1 MPTPYLSR
9 TASQHSP
16 TLSGAPCSI
25 GDANLEQRVPI
36 DWDTNVVNFI
46 SACRHPG
53 LVRRTSVAASHAPTD
68 GSSSFKRRH
77 RRNLS
82 AATTV
87 GFGRAPDTP
96 RSFPKPFQS
105 IFNFHPQANNFN
117 SFSKP
122 PAFARPSL
130 YGHTRNISDPTSCW
144 ECYRVDVKPSGTGHF
159 LDHPIYP
166 LLHLS
171 RQYSGTSPE
180 RVDEYATS
188 GEAKSQASPYLPAWQ
203 PAYTAG
209 WVEVDGDDHKKK
221 LDSDKISI
229 ASLEERCLLACLQ
242 PCATPATVLIGLFFA
257 MFTQTM
263 VVSGLV
269 NSMLTTLER
278 RFGFTTRQ
286 AGYIVSCCEG
296 AGVLTTVA
304 ISFINGRKHNR
315 LRIVGLATLLMS
327 FAFALF
333 TLPHFIV
340 GPYQPNQSSV
350 VNVRPSAS
358 TNKTYQLCNNQ
369 SSLPVPNSLCLESN
383 ITVLDDSAPNLVTV
397 AKTSEDPITSLSL
410 LILCVAMV
418 LAGIGAGPLLVLAPT
433 YLWDNLSAKQYPLY
447 SAVLYSAGGLGPACG
462 FLAGAG
468 FLSIYIDFPF
478 VPPPTGLSRND
489 PLWLGAWWMGMLVC
503 ASMTFLAALPVA
515 AFPKRLS
522 IRKCIQVEPASL
534 TVENNKAAE
543 AAVPVSPTVKASK
556 LSAVEPLSRD
566 SLYHR
571 MASEFKINHC
581 RKLYNS
587 CVLRTHHTSI
597 DETEHRACSDLAL
610 PVSKVSTMP
619 RVERRPRIHS
629 SEEYSP
635 KPPASPNCPLA
646 FVKLHHQTKS
656 KTRRF
661 VLVLRRV
668 LVNPVWFGV
677 TFTTVVEHSI
687 VAAFLTF
694 AAKYIEGVFQI
705 PPYLASIHTGAVVV
719 PGALIGIITGAIFMR
734 HYRPRIDRALS
745 SVCLVIA
752 LTVVTTLI
760 LMLLGCSGNR
770 IAGLTATYD
779 GQPWPRLYGIAQLK
793 PPNLTAP
800 CNRLVL
806 PHVDSE
812 ADHEQLSNREQCSS
826 LHFDPVCWK
835 QVVRTSESDKSDAGP
850 RSLTYFNPCFAGC
863 RRSDES
869 SDLPGDPKE
878 ELSHCRC
885 VTDDRVNPSGAPR
898 SNRSIGASNFG
909 HVTPGRCPTGCSQYI
924 VFLAI
929 LFLHILCT
937 GLLQNPSNIITL
949 SCVASEDSA
958 VALGFQLFFM
968 RTLAYI
974 PAPIYFGQL
983 FDAVCQYR
991 VPKANNLHDP
1001 SDPPTVQ
1008 LPTSA
1013 GMMLTRAGSSQDG
1026 SCIQYNVDGLPF
1038 VWLGLVLALKLIS
1051 LISALLTWQIAR
1063 RQAALPK
1070 STSSDDL
1077 KSVDICKPVAP
1088 DVPSLS
1094 PMDQIIRRDFGTDL
1108 DKLPEQQ
1115 SATTQSES
1123 IAGTPLDDPPGP

>member
-1 MPTPYLSR
+1 FP
-9 TASQHSP
+9 
-16 TLSGAPCSI
+16 
-25 GDANLEQRVPI
+25 
-36 DWDTNVVNFI
+36 
-46 SACRHPG
+46 
-53 LVRRTSVAASHAPTD
+53 SVYSVLW
-68 GSSSFKRRH
+68 F
-77 RRNLS
+77 
-82 AATTV
+82 
-87 GFGRAPDTP
+87 
-96 RSFPKPFQS
+96 
-105 IFNFHPQANNFN
+105 
-117 SFSKP
+117 
-122 PAFARPSL
+122 RP
-130 YGHTRNISDPTSCW
+130 
-144 ECYRVDVKPSGTGHF
+144 
-159 LDHPIYP
+159 
-166 LLHLS
+166 
-171 RQYSGTSPE
+171 
-180 RVDEYATS
+180 
-188 GEAKSQASPYLPAWQ
+188 
-203 PAYTAG
+203 
-209 WVEVDGDDHKKK
+209 
-221 LDSDKISI
+221 
-229 ASLEERCLLACLQ
+229 
-242 PCATPATVLIGLFFA
+242 
-257 MFTQTM
+257 
-263 VVSGLV
+263 
-269 NSMLTTLER
+269 
-278 RFGFTTRQ
+278 
-286 AGYIVSCCEG
+286 
-296 AGVLTTVA
+296 
-304 ISFINGRKHNR
+304 
-315 LRIVGLATLLMS
+315 
-327 FAFALF
+327 
-333 TLPHFIV
+333 
-340 GPYQPNQSSV
+340 
-350 VNVRPSAS
+350 
-358 TNKTYQLCNNQ
+358 
-369 SSLPVPNSLCLESN
+369 
-383 ITVLDDSAPNLVTV
+383 
-397 AKTSEDPITSLSL
+397 
-410 LILCVAMV
+410 
-418 LAGIGAGPLLVLAPT
+418 
-433 YLWDNLSAKQYPLY
+433 
-447 SAVLYSAGGLGPACG
+447 AVLYSAGGLGPACG

-478 VPPPTGLSRND
+478 VRPPTGLSRND

-503 ASMTFLAALPVA
+503 ASMTFVAALPVT

-522 IRKCIQVEPASL
+522 IRKCIQVEPASS
-534 TVENNKAAE
+534 TVQNNKAAE
-543 AAVPVSPTVKASK
+543 VAAPVSPTVKASK

-571 MASEFKINHC
+571 LASEFKINHC

-587 CVLRTHHTSI
+587 CVLRTHHTSM
-597 DETEHRACSDLAL
+597 DETEHRASSDLAL
-610 PVSKVSTMP
+610 PVSKISTMP
-619 RVERRPRIHS
+619 RVEQRSRIHS

-646 FVKLHHQTKS
+646 FVKLQHQTKS
-656 KTRRF
+656 KARKF

-752 LTVVTTLI
+752 LTVVTTLS
-760 LMLLGCSGNR
+760 LMMLGCSGNR

-800 CNRLVL
+800 CNRRVL
-806 PHVDSE
+806 PNVDSE
-812 ADHEQLSNREQCSS
+812 ADHEQISNQEQCSS

-835 QVVRTSESDKSDAGP
+835 QVVRIPESDETNMAP
-850 RSLTYFNPCFAGC
+850 RFLTYFNPCFAGC
-863 RRSDES
+863 PQSDAS

-878 ELSHCRC
+878 DLSHCRC
-885 VTDDRVNPSGAPR
+885 VTGDRVNPSGDPQ
-898 SNRSIGASNFG
+898 SNTSISASNFG

-991 VPKANNLHDP
+991 VPKANNLHHS

-1013 GMMLTRAGSSQDG
+1013 GVMLTRAGSSQDG

-1063 RQAALPK
+1063 RQTALLK

-1077 KSVDICKPVAP
+1077 KSVDICKPTAP
-1088 DVPSLS
+1088 DVPSLP
-1094 PMDQIIRRDFGTDL
+1094 PMDQIIRRDFGTNL

-1115 SATTQSES
+1115 SATTQSDS
-1123 IAGTPLDDPPGP
+1123 IAGTPLDDPPRP